1 MPISGRV
8 SLWCWPPFPTTS
20 HPHSSMRWPW
30 RRCTAIHSTSTPK
43 PLQYRK
49 NRQSSPP
56 ASGIKANIKAFV
68 IIIIIVSL
76 AHPFPT
82 ISINSHG
89 RAWQRIIHVIMP
101 NICRGSMDMGS
112 STKLMVNAWLGRRNM
127 MTIIIRQHA
136 RQGNICAGM
145 VCAQTAWE
153 VDPTVS
159 NCVKGL
165 GMFGL
170 DMVGHSNGCPFLF
183 LLAALSFCYNG
194 IPCQIIKKVCEATKK
209 HEKNPSDGSSVF
221 CSQMALTTSWKTS
234 TFSKKPSV
242 R

>member
-1 MPISGRV
+1 MAVKKMHSNSFNIDTKTVAVSKEPPI
-8 SLWCWPPFPTTS
+8 LTTCQ
-20 HPHSSMRWPW
+20 R
-30 RRCTAIHSTSTPK
+30 
-43 PLQYRK
+43 
-49 NRQSSPP
+49 
-56 ASGIKANIKAFV
+56 IKANIKAFV
-68 IIIIIVSL
+68 VIIIIIIIIVSL

-89 RAWQRIIHVIMP
+89 RAWQTIIHVIMP

-170 DMVGHSNGCPFLF
+170 DMVGHSNGCPLLF
-183 LLAALSFCYNG
+183 RLAALSFCYNG

-209 HEKNPSDGSSVF
+209 
-221 CSQMALTTSWKTS
+221 TW
-234 TFSKKPSV
+234 KKPIGWKFSFLQPNGTDHQLKD
-242 R
+242 